1 LSTLRLATVTWL
13 LLYGV
18 SVESASAQAGGPV
31 PIAPATLAAPELPET
46 MSRSADGQVIVRA
59 VRTTDPIRVDGQ
71 LDEAI
76 YSTLRPITGFV
87 QSVPRE
93 GEAATEKTE
102 AWILFD
108 NTTLYIA
115 GRIHDSAP
123 ASEWVANEL
132 RRDTNQLRQN
142 DTFGVLFD
150 TFHDRRSG
158 FAFYTNAL
166 GALADYAIVDEGI
179 PNSDWNPVWSV
190 RTGRFD
196 GGWTV
201 EMAIP
206 FKTLRYTA
214 GSGQTWGVQFRR
226 AIRRKNEWTYLT
238 QVPAAMGGPQ
248 GLNRVS
254 LGATLVGLD
263 LPSATKNIELKPYGI
278 SRVESDRL
286 RVPAVTNDFD
296 PDAGIDAKIGVTA
309 NLTADVT
316 YNTDFAQVE
325 IDEQQVNLTRFSL
338 FFPEKREFFLE
349 GRGLFDFGR
358 GGGFVLGNQP
368 PSGASSN
375 VVPSLFYS
383 RRIGLNRNRVIP
395 IEVGGRLSGKA
406 GKYGIG
412 IMNLQTDDEQV
423 SNTPDT
429 NFTVIRVKRDILRR
443 SSVGAMFTNRSASNV
458 ADGSNQAYGVDA
470 AFGFYQTLAMGGYYA
485 RTSTPG
491 RSGDTASYQGRFEY
505 NADRYGARA
514 DYLYVGDNFN
524 PEVGYV
530 QRDNFRRSFGS
541 LRFSPRPQ
549 NVPHVRKFTTEASL
563 EYLTNTDGTLET
575 RQQIGRFQTEF
586 ESSDLFTVEAR
597 NSYELLVAPFN
608 IATGVVIPR
617 GAYSFGDVQLQYQ
630 FGAQR
635 RASGTVSFQRGNFY
649 DGDITAVGYST
660 GRVSVTTRF
669 SLEPSFSIN
678 RVELPTGRFT
688 SKVFR
693 TRGDYGFSPRMFVSA
708 FLQYASADRAFS
720 TNLRF
725 RWEYQPG
732 SELFVV
738 YTDERD
744 TTGPRYPTLK
754 NRAFVVKATRLF
766 RF

>member
-1 LSTLRLATVTWL
+1 M
-13 LLYGV
+13 
-18 SVESASAQAGGPV
+18 
-31 PIAPATLAAPELPET
+31 PIAPPTLAAPELPET

-59 VRTTDPIRVDGQ
+59 VRATDPMRVDGQ

-108 NTTLYIA
+108 NTTLYVA

-286 RVPAVTNDFD
+286 RVPAVNNDFD
-296 PDAGIDAKIGVTA
+296 PDAGVDAKIGVTA

-358 GGGFVLGNQP
+358 GGSFVLGNQP

-443 SSVGAMFTNRSASNV
+443 SSIGAMFTNRSASNV

-470 AFGFYQTLAMGGYYA
+470 AFGFYPDAGDGRLLRADQHAGPIGRHRQLSGTIRVQRRSLRRPRRLSLRRRQLQSRSRLRAA
-485 RTSTPG
+485 RQLSAA
-491 RSGDTASYQGRFEY
+491 RSAACAS
-505 NADRYGARA
+505 ARA
-514 DYLYVGDNFN
+514 
-524 PEVGYV
+524 
-530 QRDNFRRSFGS
+530 R
-541 LRFSPRPQ
+541 Q

-635 RASGTVSFQRGNFY
+635 RASGTVSFQRGSFY

-678 RVELPTGRFT
+678 RVELPTGSFT

>member
-1 LSTLRLATVTWL
+1 MRTLLTFLTIGCLLFLPVAAAAQPGGLSTTI
-13 LLYGV
+13 
-18 SVESASAQAGGPV
+18 AG
-31 PIAPATLAAPELPET
+31 APELPDT
-46 MSRSADGQVIVRA
+46 IARSADGETIVRA
-59 VRTTDPIRVDGQ
+59 VRVTDPIRVDGQ
-71 LDEAI
+71 LDEAV
-76 YSTLRPITGFV
+76 YTTVHPFSGFV
-87 QSVPRE
+87 QSVPHE
-93 GEAATEKTE
+93 GEPATEKTE

-108 NTTLYIA
+108 NDTLYVS
-115 GRIHDSAP
+115 GRIWDSAP
-123 ASEWVANEL
+123 ESQWVANEL

-196 GGWTV
+196 GGWSV

-206 FKTLRYTA
+206 FKSLRYTA
-214 GSGQTWGVQFRR
+214 GTGQTWGVQLRR
-226 AIRRKNEWTYLT
+226 AVRRKNEWTYLT

-286 RVPAVTNDFD
+286 RVPAVNNDFD
-296 PDAGIDAKIGVTA
+296 PDAGGDAKIGVTA

-358 GGGFVLGNQP
+358 GGSFVLGNAP
-368 PSGASSN
+368 PTGASSN

-395 IEVGGRLSGKA
+395 IDVGGRLSGKA

-412 IMNLQTDDEQV
+412 VMNLQTGDEPV

-443 SSVGAMFTNRSASNV
+443 SSIGGMFTNRSHSNV
-458 ADGSNQAYGVDA
+458 ANGSNQAYGVDA
-470 AFGFYQTLAMGGYYA
+470 AFGFYQSLAMGAYYA
-485 RTSTPG
+485 KTSTPG
-491 RSGDTASYQGRFEY
+491 RTGDDDSYQGRFEY

-541 LRFSPRPQ
+541 LRFSPRPTS
-549 NVPHVRKFTTEASL
+549 VPHVRKFTYEASL
-563 EYLTNTDGTLET
+563 EYLTDTSGRLET
-575 RQQIGRFQTEF
+575 REQTGRFQTEF
-586 ESSDLFTVEAR
+586 ESSDLFTAEVHG
-597 NSYELLVAPFN
+597 NYELLVDPFT
-608 IATGVVIPR
+608 IATGVTIPP
-617 GAYSFGDVQLQYQ
+617 GGYSFNDMLLQYS

-635 RASGTVSFQRGNFY
+635 RVSGVVGFQRGGFY
-649 DGDITAVGYST
+649 DGDITTLSYST
-660 GRVSVTTRF
+660 GRVSVTRRL
-669 SLEPSFSIN
+669 SLEPSFTIN
-678 RVELPTGRFT
+678 RVELPAGEFT
-688 SKVFR
+688 SKVYR
-693 TRGDYGFSPRMFVSA
+693 TRGDYGFSPRMFASA
-708 FLQYASADRAFS
+708 FLQYSSADRAFS
-720 TNLRF
+720 SNLRF
-725 RWEYQPG
+725 RWEYQAG

-744 TTGPRYPTLK
+744 TTGPGYPNLK
-754 NRAFVVKATRLF
+754 NRAFVVKVTRLF